1 MEACQCGKW
10 RGLLYFVFGALA
22 ALPTVFSLLSPLAFF
37 SFVPALYLLFSEL
50 TGEKSALKMRHFY
63 KIGLLFS
70 MGYFIVVFH
79 WFTYLYPLDFVGGM
93 TPIVAIIII
102 LLACIGLPF
111 LQSLGFAFLFLGM
124 GYAARTRVVRR
135 APALLLPLLFAAG
148 WTVYAF
154 TQTLTWMGVP
164 WGVQLALSQT
174 SRVFLSSA
182 SFFGSYFVTFI
193 IAAINAF
200 FAFAVL
206 ALRRDQKKIAK
217 LTAILAVSV
226 FVFNALLGT
235 LSYCLPLDEK
245 DTLRVA
251 VLQGNFASSEKWNE
265 NTDAISKYRELAL
278 AAAEEGATLM
288 VWPETAVTSDFSEG
302 SYARTRVAQIAKDT
316 GAYQLVGAFHRETKD
331 GVTYRHNSIF
341 LVYPNG
347 RVSENVYHKQHL
359 VPFGE
364 YVPMEQLIRAI
375 FPPLAGLEML
385 QDGSSIVPGTD
396 AAIFDEE
403 IGRIG
408 ALVCFDTIYES
419 LARNSVCA
427 GAELIAIGT
436 NDSWF
441 FDSAAVHMHNR
452 QAMLRAIENRR
463 YVLRAAN
470 TGVSSII
477 SPTGKEL
484 AHIDPLID
492 GYAVADVAFVSSR
505 TLYTYLGDCFVL
517 ICQVAILA
525 PFVYDLILHLK
536 EKKKAE

>member
-1 MEACQCGKW
+1 MKICKSGKW
-10 RGLLYFVFGALA
+10 RALLYLAFGALA

-50 TGEKSALKMRHFY
+50 TGESSPPKMRRFY
-63 KIGLLFS
+63 RLGLLFS

-79 WFTYLYPLDFVGGM
+79 WFTYLYPLNFVGGM

-102 LLACIGLPF
+102 LLACIGLPL

-124 GYAARTRVVRR
+124 GYAARTRVVRL
-135 APALLLPLLFAAG
+135 APALFLPLLFAAG
-148 WTVYAF
+148 WTVYAY
-154 TQTLTWMGVP
+154 TQTLTFAGVP
-164 WGVQLALSQT
+164 WGAQLALSQT
-174 SRVFLSSA
+174 SRAFLSSA

-206 ALRRDQKKIAK
+206 ALRRDQKKTAK
-217 LTAILAVSV
+217 LTAIFAASIFLC
-226 FVFNALLGT
+226 NTLLGT
-235 LSYCLPLDEK
+235 LSFCLPLDTK
-245 DTLRVA
+245 GSLRVA

-265 NTDAISKYRELAL
+265 NTDAITKYRELAL

-288 VWPETAVTSDFSEG
+288 VWPETAVTGDFREG
-302 SYARTRVAQIAKDT
+302 SLARIRVAQIAKDT
-316 GAYQLVGAFHRETKD
+316 GAYQLVGAFHRETRD

-341 LVYPNG
+341 LIYPDG
-347 RVSENVYHKQHL
+347 TVSENVYHKQHL

-364 YVPMEQLIRAI
+364 YVPMEQLIRTI
-375 FPPLAGLEML
+375 FPPLASLEML

-396 AAIFDEE
+396 AAVFDEE
-403 IGRIG
+403 IGKIG

-419 LARNSVCA
+419 LARNSVGA

-470 TGVSSII
+470 TGVSSIL
-477 SPTGKEL
+477 SPTGEEL

-505 TLYTYLGDCFVL
+505 TLYSYIGDTFVL
-517 ICQVAILA
+517 LCQAAILS